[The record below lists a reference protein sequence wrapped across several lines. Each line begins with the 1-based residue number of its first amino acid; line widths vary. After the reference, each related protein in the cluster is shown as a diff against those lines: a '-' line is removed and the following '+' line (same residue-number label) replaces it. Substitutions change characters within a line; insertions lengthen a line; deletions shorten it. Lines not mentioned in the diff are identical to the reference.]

1 MRVST
6 SMIFNSGVGGMR
18 DLQSG
23 LYKLQN
29 QLATGRR
36 ILTPADKPSK

>member
-23 LYKLQN
+23 LYKL
-29 QLATGRR
+29 
-36 ILTPADKPSK
+36 PKPVGDRAAHSDAGG